1 MNALRQGVLRFRYRT
16 YSGYKELFE
25 KLSNTQKPSTLFITC
40 ADSRIDPNLL
50 TDSVPGTLFVD
61 RNAGNFIPEPR
72 HPNATD
78 SSVSASEEA
87 TIEFA
92 IKYLKVANIVI
103 CGHSDCGAMKALMAD
118 AESIEHLP
126 AVGSWIENGR
136 PALHT
141 VQAEKG
147 WSALTPAKQ
156 LERLAKANVE
166 LQVAR
171 VSKYLGNYKKKPQVA
186 GWYFNIGHGEVH
198 EFIRR
203 GKKDIW
209 APIEF

>member
-25 KLSNTQKPSTLFITC
+25 KLANTQKPTTLFITC

-72 HPNATD
+72 HVMDT
-78 SSVSASEEA
+78 SVSASEEA

-92 IKYLKVANIVI
+92 IKYLKVEHIVI
-103 CGHSDCGAMKALMAD
+103 CGHSDCGAMKALMSD
-118 AESIEHLP
+118 AGSIEHLP

-136 PALHT
+136 PALET
-141 VQAEKG
+141 VQKQKD
-147 WSALTPAKQ
+147 WTALDATAQ
-156 LERLAKANVE
+156 LERLAKANVA

-171 VSKYLGNYKKKPQVA
+171 VDKYLKGHKGKKPDVA
-186 GWYFNIGHGEVH
+186 GWYFDIGHGEVH
-198 EFIRR
+198 ELIRH
-203 GKKDIW
+203 GKKETW
-209 APIEF
+209 GPIEF